1 MNSCAYTDNDCS
13 QLGERES
20 SLTLPPS
27 CIGNYLGRL
36 ARLRRR
42 GDDSR
47 LADGR
52 DELAPQPGS
61 LPLERHSKAGAVAG
75 VEHVVATGEEHS
87 SRRLRLG
94 EDVGDHISSADEVRR
109 DVAEHE
115 EALDKHGGTFVV
127 ARASSRAGLDDDVKD
142 GFAVTELGRGACDS
156 SASVLE
162 HEPAG
167 DDFLGGGRS
176 PLRRR

>member
-75 VEHVVATGEEHS
+75 VEHVRPAVS
-87 SRRLRLG
+87 DR
-94 EDVGDHISSADEVRR
+94 
-109 DVAEHE
+109 AE
-115 EALDKHGGTFVV
+115 
-127 ARASSRAGLDDDVKD
+127 SRAAMDR
-142 GFAVTELGRGACDS
+142 GR
-156 SASVLE
+156 
-162 HEPAG
+162 
-167 DDFLGGGRS
+167 
-176 PLRRR
+176 